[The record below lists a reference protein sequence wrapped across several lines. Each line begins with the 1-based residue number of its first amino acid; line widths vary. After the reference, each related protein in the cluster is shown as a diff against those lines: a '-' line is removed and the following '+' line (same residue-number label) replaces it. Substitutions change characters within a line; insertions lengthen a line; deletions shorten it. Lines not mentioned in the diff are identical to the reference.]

1 MSYPCLSQSLYTFCC
16 QVGDGMLIFGGETAD
31 GSLVNTLWRFD
42 FGKNICLITL
52 RAYRA
57 LLGCFGAIVCA
68 ANPRD
73 LQHRVRAVCNR

>member
-1 MSYPCLSQSLYTFCC
+1 
-16 QVGDGMLIFGGETAD
+16 MLIFGGETAD

-42 FGKNICLITL
+42 FGKNIRLITL
-52 RAYRA
+52 HAYPA
-57 LLGCFGAIVCA
+57 LLGCFAIVGA